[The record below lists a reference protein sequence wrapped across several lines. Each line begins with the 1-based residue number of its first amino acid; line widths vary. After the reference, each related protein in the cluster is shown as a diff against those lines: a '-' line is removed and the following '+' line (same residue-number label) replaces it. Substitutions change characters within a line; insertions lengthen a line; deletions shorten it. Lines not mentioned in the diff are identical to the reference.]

1 MNILFID
8 TETTGLD
15 ASKHSIIEIACAHY
29 KDGKL
34 QSTFQ
39 RKFISNSPIL
49 DMGALRVNKQ
59 NTASLLEIG
68 KACSEQ
74 KGAFDLMDYLLSLD
88 NKDLHVCGHNV
99 HFDVGFVKALLTR
112 YGIEGWDQAVS
123 YRQLDTCD
131 RARMLI
137 ESGII
142 TEQMGGRGAG
152 LKIIATALGVT
163 VDESKLHGA
172 MYDTELCAAVYFKM
186 IEILR
191 NRRG

>member
-39 RKFISNSPIL
+39 RKFITNTPIL
-49 DMGALRVNKQ
+49 DMGALRVNRQ
-59 NTASLLEIG
+59 TTASLLEIG
-68 KACSEQ
+68 KKCTEHQ
-74 KGAFDLMDYLLSLD
+74 GAFDLMDYLLTLD

-99 HFDVGFVKALLTR
+99 HFDVGFIKSLLSK

-142 TEQMGGRGAG
+142 TQEMGGRGAG
-152 LKIIATALGVT
+152 LKTIAQGLGVT
-163 VDESKLHGA
+163 VDETKLHGA
-172 MYDTELCAAVYFKM
+172 MYDVELCAAVYYKM

>member
-39 RKFISNSPIL
+39 RKFITNTPIL
-49 DMGALRVNKQ
+49 DMGALRVNRQ
-59 NTASLLEIG
+59 TTASLLEIG
-68 KACSEQ
+68 KKCTEHQ
-74 KGAFDLMDYLLSLD
+74 GAFDLMDYLLTLD

-99 HFDVGFVKALLTR
+99 HFDVGFVKALLSK

-142 TEQMGGRGAG
+142 TQEMGGRGAG
-152 LKIIATALGVT
+152 LKTIAQGLGVT
-163 VDESKLHGA
+163 VDETKLHGA
-172 MYDTELCAAVYFKM
+172 MYDVELCAAVYYKM

>member
-15 ASKHSIIEIACAHY
+15 ANKHSIIEIACAHY

-39 RKFISNSPIL
+39 RKFVSNTVIL

-68 KACSEQ
+68 KKCSEQ
-74 KGAFDLMDYLLSLD
+74 QGAFDLMDYLLSLD

-99 HFDVGFVKALLTR
+99 HFDVGFVKALLTK

-152 LKIIATALGVT
+152 LKTIATALGVT
-163 VDESKLHGA
+163 VDETKLHGA

>member
-8 TETTGLD
+8 TETTGLE
-15 ASKHSIIEIACAHY
+15 AGKHSIIEIACAHY
-29 KDGKL
+29 KDGVLK
-34 QSTFQ
+34 STFQ

-68 KACSEQ
+68 KQCSEQ
-74 KGAFDLMDYLLSLD
+74 KAAFDFMDYLLTLD

-99 HFDVGFVKALLTR
+99 HFDVGHVKHLLTKF
-112 YGIEGWDQAVS
+112 GIEGWESSVS

-142 TEQMGGRGAG
+142 TQEMGGRGAG
-152 LKIIATALGVT
+152 LKTVAQALGVT
-163 VDESKLHGA
+163 VDETKLHGA
-172 MYDTELCAAVYFKM
+172 MYDVELCAAVYYKM
-186 IEILR
+186 IEVLR